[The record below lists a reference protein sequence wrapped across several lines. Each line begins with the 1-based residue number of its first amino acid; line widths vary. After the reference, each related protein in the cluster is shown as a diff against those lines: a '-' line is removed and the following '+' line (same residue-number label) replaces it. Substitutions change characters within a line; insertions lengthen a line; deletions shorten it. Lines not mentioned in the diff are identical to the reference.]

1 MLNAPAL
8 GRPASI
14 TREEIM
20 IAALGLLG
28 PSRSMSSL
36 SLREIARATG
46 MAPNSFY
53 RHFRDL
59 DELSIALIDLAARSL
74 QQIIREARERAQ
86 QRHGSVVAS
95 SIEAFMQQLHEDAR
109 FLHLLLR
116 ESHLGSAAYKQAIEQ
131 ALVQFEQELCSDLIR
146 LAHHNER
153 PLYAPDL
160 TARAI
165 TRLVFAIGASAI
177 DRPHREHARIAEE
190 LCAMVRMLLLGS
202 QQMAHLSSAASTV

>member
-20 IAALGLLG
+20 IAALSLLG

-59 DELSIALIDLAARSL
+59 DELSIALIDLAADSL
-74 QQIIREARERAQ
+74 RQIIREARERAT
-86 QRHGSVVAS
+86 RGHGSVVAS
-95 SIEAFMQQLHEDAR
+95 SIQAFMQQLHEDEK

-116 ESHLGSAAYKQAIEQ
+116 ESHIGSPAYQHAIEQ
-131 ALVQFEQELCSDLIR
+131 ALSEFEQELCHDLIR
-146 LAHHNER
+146 LAQHR
-153 PLYAPDL
+153 QQPLYAPAL
-160 TARAI
+160 TAKAI
-165 TRLVFAIGASAI
+165 TRLVFTLGASAV
-177 DRPHREHARIAEE
+177 DRPSSEHPRIAEE
-190 LCAMVRMLLLGS
+190 LCVMVRMLLAGS
-202 QQMAHLSSAASTV
+202 QALLPVGPDA